1 MHVWQ
6 AGKPAAA
13 TPGVH
18 TSIPLLSPGSVM
30 PFEQTEAPSRAAA
43 ERLAELIRESEST
56 VALTG
61 AGISVPSGIP
71 DFRTPG
77 EGLWEKV
84 DPMSVATIDA
94 FHRDPKRFWDFYRP
108 RFHALAD
115 KRPNGAH
122 EALAELERRGLLD
135 AVITQNID
143 RLHAK
148 AGSERVIEVH
158 GSIATASCTSCQARF
173 EVEQV
178 ESLFDTDG
186 VAACPG
192 CAGKVKP
199 DVVLFGEVLPAD
211 AMTRAQEMCEDA
223 GLLLCVGSSLEVY
236 PVAGLPE
243 LTLRGGGRI
252 AVVTKGP
259 TSYDA
264 EAAVR
269 LEGDVVDELSAVLAA
284 LG

>member
-1 MHVWQ
+1 MASEKTQ
-6 AGKPAAA
+6 ARS
-13 TPGVH
+13 H
-18 TSIPLLSPGSVM
+18 
-30 PFEQTEAPSRAAA
+30 AAA
-43 ERLAELIRESEST
+43 ERLAELIRESESV

-94 FHRDPKRFWDFYRP
+94 FHRDSKRFWNFYRP

-115 KRPNGAH
+115 KQPNLAH
-122 EALAELERRGLLD
+122 EALAELERRGFLD
-135 AVITQNID
+135 ALITQNID
-143 RLHAK
+143 RLHRK

-158 GSIATASCTSCQARF
+158 GSIATASCTSCDAGF
-173 EVEQV
+173 ELEQV
-178 ESLFDTDG
+178 ESLFDEEGIAT
-186 VAACPG
+186 CTC

-199 DVVLFGEVLPAD
+199 DVVLFGELLPQE
-211 AMTRAQEMCEDA
+211 AMGEAQELCAGA

-243 LTLRGGGRI
+243 LTLQGGGRI
-252 AVVTKGP
+252 AIVTKGS
-259 TSYDA
+259 TSYDS
-264 EAAVR
+264 EASIR
-269 LEGDVVDELSAVLAA
+269 LDGDVVDELSAVLAA